1 MMAAAPIQQN
11 GTHTG
16 VPIDLDPPD
25 SRKRPLEAPP
35 EAGSTKRTNTGE
47 DGQYFLK
54 VLIPSYA
61 AGSII
66 GKGGQTIVQL
76 QKETGATIKLSKSKD
91 FYPGTTE
98 RVCLIQGTVEALNAV
113 HGFIAE
119 KIREMP
125 QNVAKTE
132 PVSILQPQTTV
143 NPDRIKQTLPS
154 SPTTTKS
161 SPSDPMTTSR
171 ANQVQ
176 YHPVIYTIPFTG
188 DCLHTGEKDNDGG
201 THSHKMMVPS
211 PLALHLPRESP
222 SPLSPPATQGQ
233 PKVQASLRW
242 WLPSCPGPPKAQVKI
257 IVPNST
263 AGLIIGKGGATVK
276 AIMEQSGAWVQLSQ
290 KPDGINLQERVV
302 TVSGEPEQNRKA
314 VELIIQKI
322 QEDPQSGSCL
332 NISYANVT
340 GPVANSNP
348 TGSPYA
354 NTAEV
359 LPTAAAAA
367 GLLGHANLAGVA
379 AFPAVLSGFTGNDLV
394 AITSALN
401 TLASYGYNLNT
412 LGLGLSQAAATGALA
427 AAAASA
433 NPAAAAAN
441 LLATYASEA
450 SASGSTAGG
459 TAGTFALGSLAA
471 ATAATNGYFGA
482 ASPLA
487 ASAILGTEKST
498 DGSKD
503 VVEIAVPENL
513 VGAILGKGGK
523 TLVEYQELT
532 GARIQISKKGEFV
545 PGTRNRKVTITGTPA
560 ATQAAQYLITQ
571 RITYEQG
578 VRAANPQKVG

>member
-171 ANQVQ
+171 ANQRQ
-176 YHPVIYTIPFTG
+176 SERKREILHPLV
-188 DCLHTGEKDNDGG
+188 
-201 THSHKMMVPS
+201 HS
-211 PLALHLPRESP
+211 
-222 SPLSPPATQGQ
+222 
-233 PKVQASLRW
+233 
-242 WLPSCPGPPKAQVKI
+242 
-257 IVPNST
+257 
-263 AGLIIGKGGATVK
+263 
-276 AIMEQSGAWVQLSQ
+276 
-290 KPDGINLQERVV
+290 PDGCNCR
-302 TVSGEPEQNRKA
+302 
-314 VELIIQKI
+314 
-322 QEDPQSGSCL
+322 SC
-332 NISYANVT
+332 
-340 GPVANSNP
+340 
-348 TGSPYA
+348 
-354 NTAEV
+354 
-359 LPTAAAAA
+359 
-367 GLLGHANLAGVA
+367 
-379 AFPAVLSGFTGNDLV
+379 
-394 AITSALN
+394 
-401 TLASYGYNLNT
+401 
-412 LGLGLSQAAATGALA
+412 
-427 AAAASA
+427 A
-433 NPAAAAAN
+433 NPKP
-441 LLATYASEA
+441 
-450 SASGSTAGG
+450 
-459 TAGTFALGSLAA
+459 
-471 ATAATNGYFGA
+471 GA
-482 ASPLA
+482 
-487 ASAILGTEKST
+487 KSFFQV
-498 DGSKD
+498 SH
-503 VVEIAVPENL
+503 
-513 VGAILGKGGK
+513 VGA
-523 TLVEYQELT
+523 
-532 GARIQISKKGEFV
+532 GA
-545 PGTRNRKVTITGTPA
+545 
-560 ATQAAQYLITQ
+560 
-571 RITYEQG
+571 
-578 VRAANPQKVG
+578 

>member
-188 DCLHTGEKDNDGG
+188 DWLHTGEKDNGG
-201 THSHKMMVPS
+201 
-211 PLALHLPRESP
+211 
-222 SPLSPPATQGQ
+222 
-233 PKVQASLRW
+233 LRMY
-242 WLPSCPGPPKAQVKI
+242 SFIHHDQI
-257 IVPNST
+257 PNS
-263 AGLIIGKGGATVK
+263 
-276 AIMEQSGAWVQLSQ
+276 
-290 KPDGINLQERVV
+290 
-302 TVSGEPEQNRKA
+302 
-314 VELIIQKI
+314 
-322 QEDPQSGSCL
+322 
-332 NISYANVT
+332 
-340 GPVANSNP
+340 
-348 TGSPYA
+348 
-354 NTAEV
+354 
-359 LPTAAAAA
+359 
-367 GLLGHANLAGVA
+367 
-379 AFPAVLSGFTGNDLV
+379 
-394 AITSALN
+394 
-401 TLASYGYNLNT
+401 
-412 LGLGLSQAAATGALA
+412 
-427 AAAASA
+427 
-433 NPAAAAAN
+433 
-441 LLATYASEA
+441 
-450 SASGSTAGG
+450 
-459 TAGTFALGSLAA
+459 
-471 ATAATNGYFGA
+471 
-482 ASPLA
+482 
-487 ASAILGTEKST
+487 
-498 DGSKD
+498 
-503 VVEIAVPENL
+503 
-513 VGAILGKGGK
+513 LGKRF
-523 TLVEYQELT
+523 Y
-532 GARIQISKKGEFV
+532 I
-545 PGTRNRKVTITGTPA
+545 
-560 ATQAAQYLITQ
+560 
-571 RITYEQG
+571 
-578 VRAANPQKVG
+578 